1 MSDLQAWLAL
11 LGLGA
16 FHGINPGM
24 GWLFAVA
31 LGLQEQRRGA
41 VLRALLPI
49 ALGHAL
55 SIGVVVLAIGLL
67 HDVLPDAWVRWPV
80 GIGLAGFGAYKLVR
94 CRHPRW
100 VGMRVS
106 ALDLT
111 WWSFLMATAH
121 GAGLMLAPV
130 LLGWGAGTGGAAGH
144 GHAMDHA
151 GHGMDPA
158 MMDHAGH
165 AMDPAM
171 LDHAGHAQAGMVA
184 LGEHA
189 EHAAALVSAGST
201 PLLGLAAT
209 AIHTLGYLL
218 VMGIIAVVVY
228 EKVGLAIL
236 RKAWF
241 NLDVVWAV
249 ALMITGVVTLVV

>member
-1 MSDLQAWLAL
+1 MTDLQAWLAL

-55 SIGVVVLAIGLL
+55 SIAAVVLAIGLL
-67 HDVLPDAWVRWPV
+67 QDMLPDAWVRWPV
-80 GIGLAGFGAYKLVR
+80 GLGLAGFGAYKLLR
-94 CRHPRW
+94 SRHPRW

-106 ALDLT
+106 SLDLT

-130 LLGWGAGTGGAAGH
+130 LLGWGGAK
-144 GHAMDHA
+144 HAAYAHA
-151 GHGMDPA
+151 GH
-158 MMDHAGH
+158 MMPVEHAGH
-165 AMDPAM
+165 A
-171 LDHAGHAQAGMVA
+171 G
-184 LGEHA
+184 
-189 EHAAALVSAGST
+189 HAAAIGAAGST
-201 PLLGLAAT
+201 PLLALAAT
-209 AIHTLGYLL
+209 GIHTLGYLL
-218 VMGIIAVVVY
+218 VMGVIAMVVY

-236 RKAWF
+236 RRAWF

-249 ALMITGVVTLVV
+249 ALVITGVVTLLV

>member
-1 MSDLQAWLAL
+1 
-11 LGLGA
+11 
-16 FHGINPGM
+16 
-24 GWLFAVA
+24 
-31 LGLQEQRRGA
+31 
-41 VLRALLPI
+41 
-49 ALGHAL
+49 
-55 SIGVVVLAIGLL
+55 VVLAIGLL
-67 HDVLPDAWVRWPV
+67 HDALPEAWVRWPV
-80 GIGLAGFGAYKLVR
+80 GLGLAAFGAYKLVR

-130 LLGWGAGTGGAAGH
+130 LLGWGGSANGE
-144 GHAMDHA
+144 HAHHA
-151 GHGMDPA
+151 QH
-158 MMDHAGH
+158 HAGH
-165 AMDPAM
+165 AA
-171 LDHAGHAQAGMVA
+171 A

-189 EHAAALVSAGST
+189 EHAAAIGAAAST

-218 VMGIIAVVVY
+218 VMGIVALVIY

-241 NLDVVWAV
+241 NLDIVWAV
-249 ALMITGVVTLVV
+249 ALMITGVVTIAL

>member
-1 MSDLQAWLAL
+1 MSDVQAWLAL

-80 GIGLAGFGAYKLVR
+80 GLGLAGFGAYKLWR
-94 CRHPRW
+94 CRMPRW

-130 LLGWGAGTGGAAGH
+130 LLGWGAGAGAGH
-144 GHAMDHA
+144 DMAAHAHHGHHGTM
-151 GHGMDPA
+151 GHDMATP
-158 MMDHAGH
+158 
-165 AMDPAM
+165 
-171 LDHAGHAQAGMVA
+171 MVMT
-184 LGEHA
+184 GEHA
-189 EHAAALVSAGST
+189 EHAAALASAGST

-218 VMGIIAVVVY
+218 VMGVIAVVVY

-249 ALMITGVVTLVV
+249 ALVITGVVTLVV

>member
-1 MSDLQAWLAL
+1 MTDLQAWLTL

-31 LGLQEQRRGA
+31 LGLQEQRRAA

-55 SIGVVVLAIGLL
+55 SIGAVVLILGLAQQWL
-67 HDVLPDAWVRWPV
+67 ADAWVRWPV
-80 GIGLAGFGAYKLVR
+80 GIGLIAFGAYKLVR
-94 CRHPRW
+94 SRHPRW
-100 VGMRVS
+100 VGMRVGFV
-106 ALDLT
+106 DLT
-111 WWSFLMATAH
+111 AWSFLMATAH

-130 LLGWGAGTGGAAGH
+130 LLGWGAGGGH
-144 GHAMDHA
+144 EHMDHA
-151 GHGMDPA
+151 HHA
-158 MMDHAGH
+158 HHAGMASGDVVSAAGAAAG
-165 AMDPAM
+165 AM
-171 LDHAGHAQAGMVA
+171 GG
-184 LGEHA
+184 HA
-189 EHAAALVSAGST
+189 EHAAVLSAAAST

-218 VMGIIAVVVY
+218 VMGVVALVIY

-249 ALMITGVVTLVV
+249 ALVITGIVTLVV

>member
-1 MSDLQAWLAL
+1 MTDAQAWLAL

-67 HDVLPDAWVRWPV
+67 HDALPEAWVRWPV
-80 GIGLAGFGAYKLVR
+80 GLGLAAFGAYKLVR

-130 LLGWGAGTGGAAGH
+130 LLGWGRGPRTASTLIMRSIMPGMRRRSGSTRSTRRRWRGGLDAAARAGGDGDPHPRVPAGH
-144 GHAMDHA
+144 GDRR
-151 GHGMDPA
+151 GGDLREGRPRDP
-158 MMDHAGH
+158 
-165 AMDPAM
+165 P
-171 LDHAGHAQAGMVA
+171 Q
-184 LGEHA
+184 
-189 EHAAALVSAGST
+189 
-201 PLLGLAAT
+201 
-209 AIHTLGYLL
+209 
-218 VMGIIAVVVY
+218 
-228 EKVGLAIL
+228 
-236 RKAWF
+236 
-241 NLDVVWAV
+241 
-249 ALMITGVVTLVV
+249 GVVQPRRRVGGRAGDHGRRDARAVTARLCTDP

>member
-1 MSDLQAWLAL
+1 MSDAQAWLAL

-49 ALGHAL
+49 AVGHAL
-55 SIGVVVLAIGLL
+55 SIAVVLLVIGLL
-67 HDVLPDAWVRWPV
+67 HDALPDAFVRWPV
-80 GIGLAGFGAYKLVR
+80 GLGLAGFGLYKLVR
-94 CRHPRW
+94 SRHPRW

-106 ALDLT
+106 SLDLT

-130 LLGWGAGTGGAAGH
+130 LLGWRGGGEHTDHLAA
-144 GHAMDHA
+144 HAEHMHHA
-151 GHGMDPA
+151 GH
-158 MMDHAGH
+158 HAGH
-165 AMDPAM
+165 AV
-171 LDHAGHAQAGMVA
+171 AGG
-184 LGEHA
+184 HA
-189 EHAAALVSAGST
+189 EHIAAFGAAAST
-201 PLLGLAAT
+201 PLLGLVAT
-209 AIHTLGYLL
+209 ALHTLGYLL
-218 VMGIIAVVVY
+218 VMGLVAVVVY

-241 NLDVVWAV
+241 NLDIVWAV
-249 ALMITGVVTLVV
+249 ALVITGLVTLAL

>member
-67 HDVLPDAWVRWPV
+67 HDVLPEAWVRWPV
-80 GIGLAGFGAYKLVR
+80 GLGLTGFGAYKLVR

-130 LLGWGAGTGGAAGH
+130 LLGWGASGDASAHAQHQGH
-144 GHAMDHA
+144 V
-151 GHGMDPA
+151 
-158 MMDHAGH
+158 MDHAGH
-165 AMDPAM
+165 AE
-171 LDHAGHAQAGMVA
+171 HAQQVMAAM
-184 LGEHA
+184 GEHA
-189 EHAAALVSAGST
+189 EHAAGLAST

-218 VMGIIAVVVY
+218 VMGVVAVVVY
-228 EKVGLAIL
+228 ERVGLAIL

-249 ALMITGVVTLVV
+249 ALVVTGVVTLVV

>member
-1 MSDLQAWLAL
+1 MSDAQAWLAL

-31 LGLQEQRRGA
+31 LGLQEQRRAA

-55 SIGVVVLAIGLL
+55 SIAVVLLVIGVLK
-67 HDVLPDAWVRWPV
+67 DALPDAWVRWPV
-80 GIGLAGFGAYKLVR
+80 GLGLTGFGLYKLVR

-106 ALDLT
+106 SLDLT

-130 LLGWGAGTGGAAGH
+130 LLGWRDGPAVD
-144 GHAMDHA
+144 HASMHEHLHHA
-151 GHGMDPA
+151 GH
-158 MMDHAGH
+158 HAQH
-165 AMDPAM
+165 AVDGAGA
-171 LDHAGHAQAGMVA
+171 HAGHAQHLAE
-184 LGEHA
+184 LGA
-189 EHAAALVSAGST
+189 ST
-201 PLLGLAAT
+201 PLLGLLAT
-209 AIHTLGYLL
+209 ALHTLGYLL
-218 VMGIIAVVVY
+218 VMGLVAVVVY

-241 NLDVVWAV
+241 NLDVLWAA
-249 ALMITGVVTLVV
+249 ALVITGIVTLAL

>member
-55 SIGVVVLAIGLL
+55 SIGVVVLAIGLM
-67 HDVLPDAWVRWPV
+67 HDVLPEAWVRWPV
-80 GIGLAGFGAYKLVR
+80 GLGLTGFGAYKLVR

-130 LLGWGAGTGGAAGH
+130 LLGWGAGGDASAHAQHQGH
-144 GHAMDHA
+144 V
-151 GHGMDPA
+151 
-158 MMDHAGH
+158 MDHAGH
-165 AMDPAM
+165 AE
-171 LDHAGHAQAGMVA
+171 HAQQVMAAM
-184 LGEHA
+184 GEHA
-189 EHAAALVSAGST
+189 EHAAGLAST

-218 VMGIIAVVVY
+218 VMGVVAVVVY
-228 EKVGLAIL
+228 ERVGLAIL

-249 ALMITGVVTLVV
+249 ALVVTGVVTLVV

>member
-1 MSDLQAWLAL
+1 MTDAQAWLAL

-55 SIGVVVLAIGLL
+55 SIGAVVLAIGLL
-67 HDVLPDAWVRWPV
+67 HDVLPEAWVRWPV
-80 GIGLAGFGAYKLVR
+80 GLGLAAFGAYKLVR

-130 LLGWGAGTGGAAGH
+130 LLGWGGSTNGE
-144 GHAMDHA
+144 HADHA
-151 GHGMDPA
+151 QHLNHVQHVG
-158 MMDHAGH
+158 HAGH
-165 AMDPAM
+165 AGMA
-171 LDHAGHAQAGMVA
+171 DHAAA

-189 EHAAALVSAGST
+189 EHAAAIGAAAST

-218 VMGIIAVVVY
+218 VMGIVALVIY

-241 NLDVVWAV
+241 NLDIVWAV
-249 ALMITGVVTLVV
+249 ALMITGVVTLAL

>member
-1 MSDLQAWLAL
+1 
-11 LGLGA
+11 
-16 FHGINPGM
+16 
-24 GWLFAVA
+24 
-31 LGLQEQRRGA
+31 
-41 VLRALLPI
+41 
-49 ALGHAL
+49 
-55 SIGVVVLAIGLL
+55 
-67 HDVLPDAWVRWPV
+67 
-80 GIGLAGFGAYKLVR
+80 
-94 CRHPRW
+94 
-100 VGMRVS
+100 MRVS

-130 LLGWGAGTGGAAGH
+130 LLGWGAGTGGVAGGH
-144 GHAMDHA
+144 GHPMDHA

-165 AMDPAM
+165 A
-171 LDHAGHAQAGMVA
+171 QAGMAA

-249 ALMITGVVTLVV
+249 ALVITGVVTLVV

>member
-49 ALGHAL
+49 ALGHAI
-55 SIGVVVLAIGLL
+55 SIGAVVLVLGLL
-67 HDVLPDAWVRWPV
+67 QDQLPDAWLRLPV
-80 GIGLAGFGAYKLVR
+80 GIGLTGFGLFKLFR
-94 CRHPRW
+94 SRHPRW
-100 VGMRVS
+100 VGMRVNFR
-106 ALDLT
+106 DLT
-111 WWSFLMATAH
+111 VWSFLMATAH

-130 LLGWGAGTGGAAGH
+130 LLGWGRGGHETMSG
-144 GHAMDHA
+144 MDHA
-151 GHGMDPA
+151 GGH
-158 MMDHAGH
+158 DHA
-165 AMDPAM
+165 AM
-171 LDHAGHAQAGMVA
+171 LRAA
-184 LGEHA
+184 GEHA
-189 EHAAALVSAGST
+189 EHTSALAAAATT

-218 VMGIIAVVVY
+218 VMGLIAVVVY

-236 RKAWF
+236 RRAWF

-249 ALMITGVVTLVV
+249 ALVVTGVVTLLL

>member
-31 LGLQEQRRGA
+31 LGLQEQRRSA

-49 ALGHAL
+49 ALGHAI
-55 SIGVVVLAIGLL
+55 SIGAVVLVLGLL
-67 HDVLPDAWVRWPV
+67 QDQLSDAWLRWPV
-80 GIGLAGFGAYKLVR
+80 GIGLALFGLYKLFR
-94 CRHPRW
+94 SRHPRW
-100 VGMRVS
+100 VGMRVNFF
-106 ALDLT
+106 DLT
-111 WWSFLMATAH
+111 AWSFLMATAH

-130 LLGWGAGTGGAAGH
+130 LLGWGRGGHEAHVGH
-144 GHAMDHA
+144 TMDHA
-151 GHGMDPA
+151 GP
-158 MMDHAGH
+158 MMGHDHA
-165 AMDPAM
+165 AMV
-171 LDHAGHAQAGMVA
+171 QAA
-184 LGEHA
+184 GEHA
-189 EHAAALVSAGST
+189 EHASAIAAAATT

-218 VMGIIAVVVY
+218 VMGLIAVVVY

-236 RKAWF
+236 RRAWF

-249 ALMITGVVTLVV
+249 ALVITGVVTLLL

>member
-41 VLRALLPI
+41 VLKALLPI

-55 SIGVVVLAIGLL
+55 SIAAVVLAIGLL
-67 HDVLPDAWVRWPV
+67 KDALPDAWIRWPV
-80 GIGLAGFGAYKLVR
+80 GLGLAGFGVYKLFR

-106 ALDLT
+106 WLDLT

-130 LLGWGAGTGGAAGH
+130 LLGWSAAEAEHAG
-144 GHAMDHA
+144 MDHGALADA
-151 GHGMDPA
+151 GG
-158 MMDHAGH
+158 
-165 AMDPAM
+165 
-171 LDHAGHAQAGMVA
+171 
-184 LGEHA
+184 HA
-189 EHAAALVSAGST
+189 EHIAALGAAAST

-218 VMGIIAVVVY
+218 VMGLIAVVVY

-249 ALMITGVVTLVV
+249 ALVITGLVTLTL

>member
-31 LGLQEQRRGA
+31 LGLQEQRRSA

-49 ALGHAL
+49 ALGHAI
-55 SIGVVVLAIGLL
+55 SIGAVVLVLGLL
-67 HDVLPDAWVRWPV
+67 QGQLSDAWLRYPV
-80 GIGLAGFGAYKLVR
+80 GIGLAAFGLYKLFR
-94 CRHPRW
+94 SRHPRW
-100 VGMRVS
+100 VGMRVNF
-106 ALDLT
+106 LDLT
-111 WWSFLMATAH
+111 AWSFLMATAH

-130 LLGWGAGTGGAAGH
+130 LLGWGRGGHEAT
-144 GHAMDHA
+144 AMA
-151 GHGMDPA
+151 
-158 MMDHAGH
+158 DHAGH
-165 AMDPAM
+165 AGHVMPAVGH
-171 LDHAGHAQAGMVA
+171 DHEAMMRAA
-184 LGEHA
+184 GEHA
-189 EHAAALVSAGST
+189 EHASALAAAATT

-218 VMGIIAVVVY
+218 VMGLIAVVVY

-236 RKAWF
+236 RRAWF

-249 ALMITGVVTLVV
+249 ALVITGVVTLLL

>member
-41 VLRALLPI
+41 VLRALVPI
-49 ALGHAL
+49 ALGHAI

-67 HDVLPDAWVRWPV
+67 HDVLPDAYVRWPV
-80 GIGLAGFGAYKLVR
+80 GLGLAGFGAYKLVR
-94 CRHPRW
+94 SRHPRW
-100 VGMRVS
+100 VGMRVDF
-106 ALDLT
+106 LDLT
-111 WWSFLMATAH
+111 VWSFLMATAH

-130 LLGWGAGTGGAAGH
+130 LLGWNAAP
-144 GHAMDHA
+144 ADVAAHA
-151 GHGMDPA
+151 GHSMA
-158 MMDHAGH
+158 EHAH
-165 AMDPAM
+165 HM
-171 LDHAGHAQAGMVA
+171 AGHAQHHAQHLAAG
-184 LGEHA
+184 GHA
-189 EHAAALVSAGST
+189 EHAQHIAAAAST

-218 VMGIIAVVVY
+218 VMGVIAVVVY

-241 NLDVVWAV
+241 NLDVVWAI
-249 ALMITGVVTLVV
+249 ALIVTGVVTLSL

>member
-1 MSDLQAWLAL
+1 MTDLQAWLAL

-55 SIGVVVLAIGLL
+55 SIAVVVLAIGLL
-67 HDVLPDAWVRWPV
+67 QDMLPDAWVRWPV
-80 GIGLAGFGAYKLVR
+80 GLGLAGFGVYKLIR

-106 ALDLT
+106 SLDLT

-130 LLGWGAGTGGAAGH
+130 LLGWSAHGQTTAHADHAMPEMHAGH
-144 GHAMDHA
+144 AGHAMDHA
-151 GHGMDPA
+151 AHVATQAGPVMVDLGE
-158 MMDHAGH
+158 HAGH
-165 AMDPAM
+165 AA
-171 LDHAGHAQAGMVA
+171 A
-184 LGEHA
+184 LGT
-189 EHAAALVSAGST
+189 AGST
-201 PLLGLAAT
+201 PLLALAAT
-209 AIHTLGYLL
+209 GIHTLGYLL
-218 VMGIIAVVVY
+218 VMGVIAVIVY
-228 EKVGLAIL
+228 EKIGLAIL

-241 NLDVVWAV
+241 NLDVLWAA
-249 ALMITGVVTLVV
+249 ALVVTGLLTLVL

>member
-31 LGLQEQRRGA
+31 LGLQEQRRSA

-55 SIGVVVLAIGLL
+55 SIGAVVLVLGLL
-67 HDVLPDAWVRWPV
+67 QDQLSDVWLRWPV
-80 GIGLAGFGAYKLVR
+80 GIGLALFGLYKLFR
-94 CRHPRW
+94 SRHPRW
-100 VGMRVS
+100 VGMRVNF
-106 ALDLT
+106 LDLT
-111 WWSFLMATAH
+111 AWSFLMATAH

-130 LLGWGAGTGGAAGH
+130 LLGWGREGPAT
-144 GHAMDHA
+144 MDHA
-151 GHGMDPA
+151 AMGHAAMGHDHAA
-158 MMDHAGH
+158 MM
-165 AMDPAM
+165 
-171 LDHAGHAQAGMVA
+171 QAA
-184 LGEHA
+184 GEHA
-189 EHAAALVSAGST
+189 EHASAIAATATT

-218 VMGIIAVVVY
+218 VMGLIAIVVY

-236 RKAWF
+236 RRAWF

-249 ALMITGVVTLVV
+249 ALVITGVVTLLL